1 MRWSKKRWGAE
12 VEDRGSWG
20 VSKTL
25 RNGWVACARMSGLPE
40 LPKPED
46 ISFGLDPELACVRWC
61 ECCGFGGGPM
71 SVCIRC
77 GLVVALDER
86 GGPSCLLLILG
97 PGFDLDKVG
106 GTGVCLLCASRRPS

>member
-97 PGFDLDKVG
+97 PRFDLDKVG